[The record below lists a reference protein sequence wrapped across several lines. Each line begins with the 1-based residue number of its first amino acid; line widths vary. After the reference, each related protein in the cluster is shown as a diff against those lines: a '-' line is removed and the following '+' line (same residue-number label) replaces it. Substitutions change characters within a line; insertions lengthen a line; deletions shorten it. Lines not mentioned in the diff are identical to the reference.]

1 MFQDAKDGDFTGII
15 KKVLTPK
22 MDIQAPVFF
31 SNTPGVIQSS
41 GVAWYPAAVLCPFLK
56 VLNYI

>member
-1 MFQDAKDGDFTGII
+1 MCCIVQGKMFQDAKDGDFTDII
-15 KKVLTPK
+15 KKILTPK

-41 GVAWYPAAVLCPFLK
+41 GVS
-56 VLNYI
+56 